1 MSKKTIK
8 LLPFDVI
15 TTTITT
21 RKSVSK
27 TRYMAETEE
36 DAQKKHESV
45 TSSSFTTLTNG
56 MYYTTGGG
64 GVTIGSCNDSDLLSE
79 EITTEVE
86 EVK

>member
-56 MYYTTGGG
+56 TYYTTGGF
-64 GVTIGSCNDSDLLSE
+64 TIGCDDDSSLLSK